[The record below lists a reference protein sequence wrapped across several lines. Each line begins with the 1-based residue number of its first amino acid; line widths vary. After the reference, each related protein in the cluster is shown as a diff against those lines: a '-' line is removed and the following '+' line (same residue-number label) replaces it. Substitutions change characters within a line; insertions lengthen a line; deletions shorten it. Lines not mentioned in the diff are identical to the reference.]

1 MTGNQFHLGIDVGG
15 TFTDAVLIREA
26 TGRIET
32 AKVPSTPAD
41 PSIGFMAAVERALAK
56 GGVDPGAISHLVHGT
71 TVATNA
77 LIEGK
82 TPKTAF
88 VTTEGF
94 GDMLEIAR
102 QVRPSLY
109 DVHFEKLRPLVPRD
123 LCFEV
128 PERLD
133 AAGGVLKPLDE
144 DAVREVAAALRAR
157 DVRSVAVCLL
167 HGYANPVHE
176 TRVAEILRE
185 EDPELLISLSS
196 SVCPEFREYF
206 RASTC
211 VINACIV
218 PVVARY
224 LAGIEAGLGR
234 AGLDAELLVM
244 QSNGGVLTAE
254 QAASKPVFMVESG
267 PAAGVVSANFIAGQL
282 GHTDLISFDMGG
294 TTAKAGLVLDGRPK
308 VTKEYEVGAQAQP
321 GQGMTR
327 AAGYPIRTP
336 VIDLVEV
343 GAGGGSLAWVDAG
356 GGLRVGPRSAGADP
370 GPICYGRGGTE
381 PTITDANL
389 VLGRLNPDY
398 FLGGE
403 MALDVDAAAAGI
415 RERCAEPLGLDP
427 VEAANGI
434 IEIANATMINALR
447 LVTVRRGN
455 DPRELTMVAFGGAGP
470 LHANRLCM
478 EMRIPTL
485 VVPPSPGTASALGL
499 LVTDL
504 RHEFSRTR
512 VMAANAADAEGTG
525 FTERIRSLFE
535 TMEEEGRRTLARE
548 GVAPAAMEF
557 RRGIE
562 MRYAGQSSEVAVAL
576 PLAGVLPQGESDE
589 ALGGEPDGGLD
600 AGALAA
606 AVRRFHAEHERA
618 YGHGYPEQPVEL
630 VNFTVTAIGRIARP
644 RLPRIASNEKGV
656 SEARRGTRRV
666 FFSDAAGFV
675 ETAIYDRARL
685 RAGHVLAGPAII
697 EEVDSTTL
705 LHAGYRAEVDEFGN
719 LLISPGGAA

>member
-15 TFTDAVLIREA
+15 TFTDAVLICEE
-26 TGRIET
+26 TGRIDT

-41 PSIGFMAAVERALAK
+41 PSIGFMAAVARALEK
-56 GGVDPGAISHLVHGT
+56 SGVDAGAISHLVHGT
-71 TVATNA
+71 TVATNS

-133 AAGGVLKPLDE
+133 AAGGVLRPLEE
-144 DAVREVAAALRAR
+144 DAVRETAAALRTR

-167 HGYANPVHE
+167 HGYANPAHE
-176 TRVAEILRE
+176 ERVAEILRD

-224 LAGIEAGLGR
+224 LAGIEEGLGR
-234 AGLDAELLVM
+234 AGLDAALLVM

-282 GHTDLISFDMGG
+282 GHADLISFDMGG
-294 TTAKAGLVLDGRPK
+294 TTAKAGLVLDGRPR

-370 GPICYGRGGTE
+370 GPICYGKGGTE

-427 VEAANGI
+427 IEAANGI

-478 EMRIPTL
+478 EMGIPVL
-485 VVPPSPGTASALGL
+485 VIPPSPGTASALGL

-512 VMAANAADAEGTG
+512 VVAAEAADTG
-525 FTERIRSLFE
+525 RIQTLFE
-535 TMEEEGRRTLARE
+535 TMEEDGRRTLRRE
-548 GVAPAAMEF
+548 GVAPEDMEF

-562 MRYAGQSSEVAVAL
+562 MRYAGQSSEVAVTL
-576 PLAGVLPQGESDE
+576 PHDGTAGEAGAGRDTAGV
-589 ALGGEPDGGLD
+589 
-600 AGALAA
+600 GAATLTD
-606 AVRRFHAEHERA
+606 AVRRFHVEHERA

-644 RLPRIASNEKGV
+644 RLPRIDSNGKGV
-656 SEARRGTRRV
+656 PDGQRGTRPV
-666 FFSDAAGFV
+666 FFSGEDGGFV

-685 RAGHVLAGPAII
+685 RAGHLVAGPAII
-697 EEVDSTTL
+697 EKVDSTTL
-705 LHAGYRAEVDEFGN
+705 VHAGYRAAVDEFGN
-719 LLISPGGAA
+719 LLISPGGAL

>member
-15 TFTDAVLIREA
+15 TFTDAVLICEE
-26 TGRIET
+26 TGRIDT

-41 PSIGFMAAVERALAK
+41 PSIGFMAAVERALRT
-56 GGVDPGAISHLVHGT
+56 GGVDPGAVSHLVHGT
-71 TVATNA
+71 TVATNS

-123 LCFEV
+123 LCYEV

-144 DAVREVAAALRAR
+144 GAVREISAALRAR
-157 DVRSVAVCLL
+157 GVRSVAVCLL
-167 HGYANPVHE
+167 HGYANPAHE
-176 TRVAEILRE
+176 ARVAEILRE

-196 SVCPEFREYF
+196 TVCPEFREYF

-224 LAGIEAGLGR
+224 LAGIEEGLGR
-234 AGLDAELLVM
+234 AGVEAELLVM

-267 PAAGVVSANFIAGQL
+267 PAAGVVSANFIADQL
-282 GHTDLISFDMGG
+282 GHADLISFDMGG
-294 TTAKAGLVLDGRPK
+294 TTAKTGLVLDGRPK

-403 MALDVDAAAAGI
+403 MELDVDAAAAGI
-415 RERCAEPLGLDP
+415 RERCAEPLGLDSI
-427 VEAANGI
+427 EAANGI

-478 EMRIPTL
+478 EMQIPTL
-485 VVPPSPGTASALGL
+485 VIPPSPGTASALGL

-512 VMAANAADAEGTG
+512 VMAADAADGAHADYGA
-525 FTERIRSLFE
+525 RIRPLYE
-535 TMEEEGRRTLARE
+535 TMEEEGRRTLRRE
-548 GVAPAAMEF
+548 GVAAEDMEF

-576 PLAGVLPQGESDE
+576 PH
-589 ALGGEPDGGLD
+589 
-600 AGALAA
+600 AGANGGADPRLDTSVLAD
-606 AVRRFHAEHERA
+606 AVRRFHVEHERA

-644 RLPRIASNEKGV
+644 RLPRIGSNGQGV
-656 SEARRGTRRV
+656 SDAQRGTRRV
-666 FFSDAAGFV
+666 FFSADAGFV
-675 ETAIYDRARL
+675 ETAIHDRAL
-685 RAGHVLAGPAII
+685 LQAGHVVVGPAVI

-705 LHAGYRAEVDEFGN
+705 LHAGYRAAVDEFGN
-719 LLISPGGAA
+719 LLIAPRGAISPAGAE

>member
-56 GGVDPGAISHLVHGT
+56 GGVDPRAISHLVHGT

-88 VTTEGF
+88 VTTAGF

-123 LCFEV
+123 LCYEV

-224 LAGIEAGLGR
+224 LAGIETGLER
-234 AGLDAELLVM
+234 VGLDAELLVM

-403 MALDVDAAAAGI
+403 MTLDVDAAAAGI

-427 VEAANGI
+427 IEAANGI

-478 EMRIPTL
+478 EMGIPTL

-512 VMAANAADAEGTG
+512 VMAADAADTDGTG

-535 TMEEEGRRTLARE
+535 TMEEDGRRTLARE

-562 MRYAGQSSEVAVAL
+562 MRYAGQSSEVAVTL
-576 PLAGVLPQGESDE
+576 PPGESD
-589 ALGGEPDGGLD
+589 AGLAGELDGELD

-644 RLPRIASNEKGV
+644 RLPRIASNGRAV

-666 FFSDAAGFV
+666 FFSDAADFV

-685 RAGHVLAGPAII
+685 RAGHVVAGPAVI

-705 LHAGYRAEVDEFGN
+705 LHAGHRAEVDEFGN
-719 LLISPGGAA
+719 LLISPGGGA

>member
-15 TFTDAVLIREA
+15 TFTDAVLICEE
-26 TGRIET
+26 TGRIDT

-41 PSIGFMAAVERALAK
+41 PSIGFMAAVERALET

-71 TVATNA
+71 TVATNS

-123 LCFEV
+123 LCYEV

-133 AAGGVLKPLDE
+133 AEGGILRPLEE
-144 DAVREVAAALRAR
+144 DAVREIASALRAR
-157 DVRSVAVCLL
+157 GVRSVAVCLL

-176 TRVAEILRE
+176 ERVAGILRQ

-224 LAGIEAGLGR
+224 LAGIEEGLGR

-282 GHTDLISFDMGG
+282 GHADLISFDMGG
-294 TTAKAGLVLDGRPK
+294 TTAKAGLVLDGRPR

-403 MALDVDAAAAGI
+403 MELDVDAAAAGI
-415 RERCAEPLGLDP
+415 RERCAEPLGLNP

-485 VVPPSPGTASALGL
+485 VIPPSPGTASALGL

-512 VMAANAADAEGTG
+512 VTAADAAAEQAAVTG
-525 FTERIRSLFE
+525 RIRSLFE
-535 TMEEEGRRTLARE
+535 TMEEEGRRTLRRE
-548 GVAPAAMEF
+548 GVAPAVMEF

-562 MRYAGQSSEVAVAL
+562 MRYAGQSSEVAVSL
-576 PLAGVLPQGESDE
+576 PHEGTHAE
-589 ALGGEPDGGLD
+589 LD
-600 AGALAA
+600 ARALAD
-606 AVRRFHAEHERA
+606 AVRRFHGEHERA

-644 RLPRIASNEKGV
+644 RLPRIASNGAGV
-656 SEARRGTRRV
+656 SDARRGARRV
-666 FFSDAAGFV
+666 YFSDAGGFV

-685 RAGHVLAGPAII
+685 GAGHVVAGPAVI

-705 LHAGYRAEVDEFGN
+705 VHAGYRATVDEFGH
-719 LLISPGGAA
+719 LLIAPRGAISPGGAT

>member
-15 TFTDAVLIREA
+15 TFTDAVLICEQ
-26 TGRIET
+26 TGRIDT

-41 PSIGFMAAVERALAK
+41 PSIGFMAAVARALET

-71 TVATNA
+71 TVATNS

-88 VTTEGF
+88 VTTQGF

-123 LCFEV
+123 LCYEV

-133 AAGGVLKPLDE
+133 ATGGVLRPLEE
-144 DAVREVAAALRAR
+144 DAVREIAAALREQG
-157 DVRSVAVCLL
+157 VRSVAVCLL

-211 VINACIV
+211 VINACII

-224 LAGIEAGLGR
+224 LTGIEAGLGR
-234 AGLDAELLVM
+234 AGLEAELLVM

-282 GHTDLISFDMGG
+282 GHADLISFDMGG
-294 TTAKAGLVLDGRPK
+294 TTAKAGLVLDGRPR

-403 MALDVDAAAAGI
+403 MALDMDAAAAGI
-415 RERCAEPLGLDP
+415 RERCADPLGLDP
-427 VEAANGI
+427 IEAANGI

-478 EMRIPTL
+478 EMQIPAL
-485 VVPPSPGTASALGL
+485 VIPPSPGTASALGL

-504 RHEFSRTR
+504 RHEFSRTH
-512 VMAANAADAEGTG
+512 VMPADAADGAPADFTG
-525 FTERIRSLFE
+525 RIRSLFE
-535 TMEEEGRRTLARE
+535 GMEEEGRRTLRRE
-548 GVAPAAMEF
+548 GVAPEEMDF

-562 MRYAGQSSEVAVAL
+562 MRYAGQSSEVAVTL
-576 PLAGVLPQGESDE
+576 PHGGTVGEADAGRDT
-589 ALGGEPDGGLD
+589 AGLD
-600 AGALAA
+600 AAALAD
-606 AVRRFHAEHERA
+606 AVGRFHVEHERA
-618 YGHGYPEQPVEL
+618 YGRGYPEQPVEL
-630 VNFTVTAIGRIARP
+630 VNFTVTAVGRIARP
-644 RLPRIASNEKGV
+644 RLPRIGSNGGGV
-656 SEARRGTRRV
+656 SDAQRGTRQV
-666 FFSDAAGFV
+666 FFSDAGGFV

-685 RAGHVLAGPAII
+685 SAGHIVAGPAII

-705 LHAGYRAEVDEFGN
+705 VHAGYRAAVDDFGN

>member
-1 MTGNQFHLGIDVGG
+1 MTGNRFHLGIDVGG
-15 TFTDAVLIREA
+15 TFTDAVLICEE
-26 TGRIET
+26 TGRIDT

-41 PSIGFMAAVERALAK
+41 PSIGFMAAVARALEDGA
-56 GGVDPGAISHLVHGT
+56 VDPGAISHLVHGT
-71 TVATNA
+71 TVATNS

-123 LCFEV
+123 LCYEV

-133 AAGGVLKPLDE
+133 AAGGVLRPLDE
-144 DAVREVAAALRAR
+144 DVVREIAAALRAQE
-157 DVRSVAVCLL
+157 VRSVAVCLL
-167 HGYANPVHE
+167 HGYANPAHE
-176 TRVAEILRE
+176 ERVAEVLRE

-224 LAGIEAGLGR
+224 LARIEEGLGR

-267 PAAGVVSANFIAGQL
+267 PAAGVVSANFIAERL
-282 GHTDLISFDMGG
+282 GHADLISFDMGG
-294 TTAKAGLVLDGRPK
+294 TTAKAGLVLDGRPR

-343 GAGGGSLAWVDAG
+343 GAGGGSLAWVDVG

-403 MALDVDAAAAGI
+403 MPLDVEAAAAGI

-427 VEAANGI
+427 IEAANGI

-512 VMAANAADAEGTG
+512 VMAADDADVAGGG
-525 FTERIRSLFE
+525 FTARIRELFE
-535 TMEEEGRRTLARE
+535 AMEEEGRHTLRRE
-548 GVAPAAMEF
+548 GVAPEDMEF
-557 RRGIE
+557 RRGVE
-562 MRYAGQSSEVAVAL
+562 MRYAGQSSEVPVTL
-576 PLAGVLPQGESDE
+576 PGEAAGDGTVGGIDAATLAD
-589 ALGGEPDGGLD
+589 
-600 AGALAA
+600 

-644 RLPRIASNEKGV
+644 RLPRIGSNGEGV
-656 SEARRGTRRV
+656 ADAQRGTRQV
-666 FFSDAAGFV
+666 FFSDAGGFV
-675 ETAIYDRARL
+675 ETAIHDRARL
-685 RAGHVLAGPAII
+685 SAGHLVAGPAII

-719 LLISPGGAA
+719 LLISPGGAP

>member
-56 GGVDPGAISHLVHGT
+56 GGVDPRAISHLVHGT

-88 VTTEGF
+88 VTTAGF

-234 AGLDAELLVM
+234 IGVEAELLVM

-282 GHTDLISFDMGG
+282 GHADLISFDMGG

-403 MALDVDAAAAGI
+403 MALDVEAAAAGI

-427 VEAANGI
+427 IEAANGI

-478 EMRIPTL
+478 EMGIPTL
-485 VVPPSPGTASALGL
+485 VIPPSPGTASALGL

-512 VMAANAADAEGTG
+512 VMAADAADTDGTG

-548 GVAPAAMEF
+548 SVAPAAMEF

-562 MRYAGQSSEVAVAL
+562 MRYAGQSSEVAVTL
-576 PLAGVLPQGESDE
+576 PPGESD
-589 ALGGEPDGGLD
+589 AGLAGELDGGLD

-675 ETAIYDRARL
+675 ETAIYDRDRL
-685 RAGHVLAGPAII
+685 RAGHVVVGPAVI

>member
-15 TFTDAVLIREA
+15 TFTDAVLICEQ
-26 TGRIET
+26 TGRIDT

-41 PSIGFMAAVERALAK
+41 PSIGFMAAVERALET
-56 GGVDPGAISHLVHGT
+56 GGVEPRAISHLVHGT
-71 TVATNA
+71 TVATNS

-123 LCFEV
+123 LCYEV

-133 AAGGVLKPLDE
+133 AAGGVLRPLED
-144 DAVREVAAALRAR
+144 DAVREIAAALRAQG
-157 DVRSVAVCLL
+157 VRSVAVCLL

-176 TRVAEILRE
+176 TRVAEILRA

-196 SVCPEFREYF
+196 NVCPEFREYF

-211 VINACIV
+211 VINACII

-224 LAGIEAGLGR
+224 LAGIEEGLGR
-234 AGLDAELLVM
+234 AGLEAELLVM

-282 GHTDLISFDMGG
+282 GHEDLISFDMGG
-294 TTAKAGLVLDGRPK
+294 TTAKAGLVLEGRPR

-427 VEAANGI
+427 IEAANGI

-478 EMRIPTL
+478 EMQIPAL
-485 VVPPSPGTASALGL
+485 VIPPSPGTASALGL

-504 RHEFSRTR
+504 RHEFSRTQ
-512 VMAANAADAEGTG
+512 VMAADPAGAEDVGSTG
-525 FTERIRSLFE
+525 RIRSLFE
-535 TMEEEGRRTLARE
+535 TMEEEGRRTLRRE
-548 GVAPAAMEF
+548 GVAPEEMDF

-562 MRYAGQSSEVAVAL
+562 MRYAGQSSEVAVTL
-576 PLAGVLPQGESDE
+576 PRDGLGDGPHRNLDAE
-589 ALGGEPDGGLD
+589 ALAD
-600 AGALAA
+600 AL
-606 AVRRFHAEHERA
+606 RRFHVEHERA

-644 RLPRIASNEKGV
+644 RLPRIGSNGGGV
-656 SEARRGTRRV
+656 SDAQRGMRQV

-685 RAGHVLAGPAII
+685 SAGHIVPGPAII

-705 LHAGYRAEVDEFGN
+705 VHAGYRAAVDDFGN
-719 LLISPGGAA
+719 LLVSPGAAG

>member
-1 MTGNQFHLGIDVGG
+1 MTDNQFHLGIDVGG
-15 TFTDAVLIREA
+15 TFTDAVLICGE
-26 TGRIET
+26 TGRIDT

-41 PSIGFMAAVERALAK
+41 PSIGFMAAVARALK
-56 GGVDPGAISHLVHGT
+56 KSGVGAGAISHLVHGT
-71 TVATNA
+71 TVATNS

-109 DVHFEKLRPLVPRD
+109 DVHFEKLRPLVPCD
-123 LCFEV
+123 LCYEV

-133 AAGGVLKPLDE
+133 AAGGVLRPLEE
-144 DAVREVAAALRAR
+144 DAVREISAALRAR

-167 HGYANPVHE
+167 HGYANPAHE
-176 TRVAEILRE
+176 ERVAEILRE

-224 LAGIEAGLGR
+224 LAGIEEGLGR
-234 AGLDAELLVM
+234 VGLEAALLVM

-282 GHTDLISFDMGG
+282 GHADLISFDMGG
-294 TTAKAGLVLDGRPK
+294 TTAKAGLVLDGRPR

-370 GPICYGRGGTE
+370 GPICYGKGGTE

-389 VLGRLNPDY
+389 VLGRLNPGY

-427 VEAANGI
+427 IKAAYGI

-478 EMRIPTL
+478 EMRIPAL
-485 VVPPSPGTASALGL
+485 VIPPSPGTASALGL

-512 VMAANAADAEGTG
+512 VMPADAADAAHAG
-525 FTERIRSLFE
+525 FSGRIRSLFE
-535 TMEEEGRRTLARE
+535 TMEEDGRRTLRRE
-548 GVAPAAMEF
+548 GVAPGDMEF

-562 MRYAGQSSEVAVAL
+562 MRYAGQSSEVAVTLPHDGAAGEANAAL
-576 PLAGVLPQGESDE
+576 DTAGLN
-589 ALGGEPDGGLD
+589 A
-600 AGALAA
+600 AALAD
-606 AVRRFHAEHERA
+606 AVGRFHVEHERA
-618 YGHGYPEQPVEL
+618 YGHGYPEHPVEL

-644 RLPRIASNEKGV
+644 RLPRIGSNGGACRKRNGGRDGSSSPTRVV
-656 SEARRGTRRV
+656 SSRPRSTTGRSCGRAMSSSARRSSRR
-666 FFSDAAGFV
+666 SIPPRSCMRD
-675 ETAIYDRARL
+675 TAPPWTSSGISLSL
-685 RAGHVLAGPAII
+685 R
-697 EEVDSTTL
+697 
-705 LHAGYRAEVDEFGN
+705 
-719 LLISPGGAA
+719 GAPRE

>member
-15 TFTDAVLIREA
+15 TFTDAVLIR
-26 TGRIET
+26 GET
-32 AKVPSTPAD
+32 ARIDTVKVPSTPAD
-41 PSIGFMAAVERALAK
+41 PAIGFMEALSRVLAK
-56 GGVDPGAISHLVHGT
+56 GGVAPGSISHLVHGT
-71 TVATNA
+71 TVATNS

-82 TPKTAF
+82 TPRTAF
-88 VTTEGF
+88 ITTEGF

-123 LCFEV
+123 LCWEV

-133 AAGGVLKPLDE
+133 AAGGVLRPLDE
-144 DAVREVAAALRAR
+144 DAVRGISRALAERG
-157 DVRSVAVCLL
+157 VRSVAVCLL

-176 TRVAEILRE
+176 TRVGEILRE
-185 EDPELLISLSS
+185 GDPDLLISLSS

-224 LAGIEAGLGR
+224 LAGIEEGLGR
-234 AGLDAELLVM
+234 VGVEAELLVM
-244 QSNGGVLTAE
+244 QSNGGVLTAA
-254 QAASKPVFMVESG
+254 QATSKPVFMVESG
-267 PAAGVVSANFIAGQL
+267 PAAGVVAANFIAGQL
-282 GHTDLISFDMGG
+282 GRADLISFDMGG
-294 TTAKAGLVLDGRPK
+294 TTAKAGLILDGRPR

-343 GAGGGSLAWVDAG
+343 GAGGGSLAWVDPG

-403 MALDVDAAAAGI
+403 MALDLDAAAAGI
-415 RERCAEPLGLDP
+415 RERCAKPLGLDLT
-427 VEAANGI
+427 AAAHGI

-455 DPRELTMVAFGGAGP
+455 DPRDLTMVAFGGAGP
-470 LHANRLCM
+470 LHANRLCE
-478 EMRIPTL
+478 EMRIPSL

-512 VMAANAADAEGTG
+512 VMSAAAAD
-525 FTERIRSLFE
+525 TERVGSLFE
-535 TMEEEGRRTLARE
+535 PMEEEGRRTLQRE
-548 GVAPAAMEF
+548 GVARENMEF

-562 MRYAGQSSEVAVAL
+562 MRYVGQSSEVAVTC
-576 PLAGVLPQGESDE
+576 PSE
-589 ALGGEPDGGLD
+589 GLD
-600 AGALAA
+600 ARALAD
-606 AVRRFHAEHERA
+606 AVRSFHREHERA
-618 YGHGYPEQPVEL
+618 YGHGYPDEPVEL
-630 VNFTVTAIGRIARP
+630 VNFTVAAIGRIPRP
-644 RLPRIASNEKGV
+644 RLQRIGSNGTSV
-656 SEARRGTRRV
+656 SDARTGTRRV
-666 FFSDAAGFV
+666 FFADAGGFI
-675 ETAIYDRARL
+675 ETALYERSRL
-685 RAGHVLAGPAII
+685 RAGHAVVGPAII

-705 LHAGYRAEVDEFGN
+705 VHAGYRAAVDEFGN
-719 LLISPGGAA
+719 LLIAAGARA